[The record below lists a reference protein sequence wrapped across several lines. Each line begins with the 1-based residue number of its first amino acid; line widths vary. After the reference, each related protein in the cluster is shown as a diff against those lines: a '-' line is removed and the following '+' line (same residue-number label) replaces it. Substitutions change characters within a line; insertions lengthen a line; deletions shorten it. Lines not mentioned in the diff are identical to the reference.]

1 MCNTIATSWRW
12 QQRQKQDQ
20 GGRSRAAGA
29 GSAAGSG
36 LSGSYLVTAL
46 SALPLLALLGFSASQ
61 GKGVK
66 GFFKPATHLW
76 VR

>member
-1 MCNTIATSWRW
+1 VQHHCHFLAVAAAAKTGPR
-12 QQRQKQDQ
+12 
-20 GGRSRAAGA
+20 GGSRAAGA

-76 VR
+76 ER